1 MTHTPEPAQNF
12 QTERTL
18 SAQRLAQYVQR
29 NRCERY
35 MRFVLFPSEAK
46 SLAGRFRVPFDAL
59 SPLLSGAGQT
69 FEREVVTQLGA
80 RERVR
85 DLRNTSAAAFVA
97 ALKEQTHGRTI
108 YYQPRLEGTIGGWA
122 CEGYADLVQVER
134 DGDAV
139 ALTVIDIK
147 ASRRET
153 VGFRLQVAFYARLLL
168 DAVQQAGLRVA
179 SLDGAV
185 LSHAPKT
192 NADAP
197 LDSEETHDARAAK
210 ADSHAR
216 QINHGEFVKFDLALY
231 LDEIAQLVAAADSD
245 VARAARSSLESATF
259 HLGAHCD
266 GCPYNSVCFIHAAER
281 EDLSLVPALTSNEK
295 TALRAESFANLRTL
309 AALMNYSGY
318 TLTTAPGRE
327 LEADR
332 LAARPA
338 LARRLPLL
346 VQRARA
352 ALRRFDHSVETRRF
366 LSGSDYGSLPDDATY
381 PNLVKVFIDTQRDH
395 LEDRLYLVSALV
407 VGTCSSAQII
417 ESTDAPPDTEAER
430 ALLVAWVSRLLPQIA
445 RAADST
451 AAPVHVYLFDR
462 RSQRSLLNALARHFE
477 ELCAVPAFYDLLTS
491 HPALTQ
497 PMISF
502 LAEEV
507 CERMNLAHVCQNL
520 YEVARELGFRW
531 EDGAHDIQKKFRTR
545 IFDSTRQFTRD
556 AATQLFSP
564 SATKPDATKPV
575 ATKHDGVPFIESPT
589 LSVESPAPSV
599 ESPARSVESTT
610 RFDEPSTLFVESS
623 ARFGTE
629 IPLEYAYAAWGVLRE
644 TQQAQA
650 QERSYVRAFLGVS
663 MDDVRSLAALR
674 CRALRHI
681 EESFKQKNNRVE
693 KQSLALL
700 RLNEI
705 DVDPASV
712 PFSRALEDFLYLEH
726 HAKVQSL
733 LLHLALP
740 PEQRAQTGR
749 TLLLRC
755 ESYEKTND
763 DERAT
768 FSPGA
773 ESADAHGS
781 VAKFRAGDWTVL
793 SPRADEDGRALP
805 AWRVLRGRLAVVES
819 LDAGRVSLRLLPMT
833 FKNSDFRFPHVRHKP
848 EAGALYTLDEMADDL
863 NADKFLDACRNAQAN
878 NLYRWLCDA
887 GEGKRPRAIRPRR
900 LRAATEIAAL
910 ASRTQ
915 SPRGLTDAQRRV
927 VGELLTDRVVVLQ
940 GPPGTGKSHTLGFAV
955 LSRALALSTP
965 TRPFRVAVCAKTHAA
980 TQIALASIARR
991 ARELKESATEEAHG
1005 ATGASQSET
1014 GDVRSVIDDARSVT
1028 SDVRLAPLDG
1038 LKVVKVCG
1046 DAGERVPVGVEKI
1059 FTDGGDDATAASQW
1073 DALLGESLLVV
1084 GGTPGGLYKLVKE
1097 GAARGRALDWSEKFF
1112 DLVVVDE
1119 ASQMGIAEALTAAA
1133 FLRDDGQFLAIGDH
1147 RQMPPILAHAWDEE
1161 SRRDMKRARPHLS
1174 IFEYLRA
1181 LGFKSEALDESFR
1194 IPAEIADFLRRHVY
1208 AADGVN
1214 FRSENR
1220 TRIGATKNL
1229 DGWLASVFAP
1239 EHALVVVEH
1248 DESGSQQS
1256 NEFEASLV
1264 SEIARVAFHQLGLDA
1279 KDGIGVVVPHRAQK
1293 SLLQARLP
1301 ELADSIDT
1309 VERFQGGERDL
1320 IILSATVSDREFAQA
1335 ESGFLLEPRR
1345 LTVAVSRPRRKL
1357 VVVASR
1363 AVFDL
1368 IPADL
1373 DEYERG
1379 TLWKYL
1385 RHECA
1390 GVTLWEGEIDNH
1402 RVAVRAL
1409 GV

>member
-1 MTHTPEPAQNF
+1 MKHAPESAQNF

-35 MRFVLFPSEAK
+35 LRFVLFPSEARA
-46 SLAGRFRVPFDAL
+46 LAERFRVPFDAL

-69 FEREVVTQLGA
+69 FEREIVKELGA

-85 DLRNTSAAAFVA
+85 DLRNTSASAFVA
-97 ALKEQTHGRTI
+97 ALKEQAQGRTF

-139 ALTVIDIK
+139 ALTVVDIK

-168 DAVQQAGLRVA
+168 DAIQQAGLRVA

-185 LSHAPKT
+185 LLRA
-192 NADAP
+192 
-197 LDSEETHDARAAK
+197 SETKEHDALAI
-210 ADSHAR
+210 DPNAR
-216 QINHGEFVKFDLALY
+216 TQKIDPSEFVKFDLALY

-245 VARAARSSLESATF
+245 VARAARASLDAATF

-266 GCPYNSVCFIHAAER
+266 GCPYNSVCFVHAAER

-295 TALRAESFANLRTL
+295 TALRAEGFANIRTL
-309 AALMNYSGY
+309 AGLMNYSGY
-318 TLTTAPGRE
+318 TLTNAPGRD
-327 LEADR
+327 AQAGR

-352 ALRRFDHSVETRRF
+352 ALRRFDPSIESRRF
-366 LSGSDYGSLPDDATY
+366 LCGSDYGSLPDDATY
-381 PNLVKVFIDTQRDH
+381 PNLVKVFIDAQRDH
-395 LEDRLYLVSALV
+395 LEDRLYLISALV
-407 VGTCSSAQII
+407 TGPCGSTQII
-417 ESTDAPPDTEAER
+417 ESTDAPPDTDAER

-451 AAPVHVYLFDR
+451 QAPVHVYLFDR

-502 LAEEV
+502 LSEEV

-531 EDGAHDIQKKFRTR
+531 EDDAHHIQEKFHAR
-545 IFDSTRQFTRD
+545 IFDAVRPYARD
-556 AATQLFSP
+556 ATTQLLAPADERDRGARF
-564 SATKPDATKPV
+564 V
-575 ATKHDGVPFIESPT
+575 AA
-589 LSVESPAPSV
+589 PA
-599 ESPARSVESTT
+599 
-610 RFDEPSTLFVESS
+610 LFVESS

-644 TQQAQA
+644 TQQAQE
-650 QERSYVRAFLGVS
+650 QERSYVRNFLGVT
-663 MDDVRSLAALR
+663 MNDVRALAALR
-674 CRALRHI
+674 CRALRHV
-681 EESFKQKNNRVE
+681 EESFKQKNKRVE
-693 KQSLALL
+693 KQPLTLS
-700 RLNEI
+700 RLDEI
-705 DVDPASV
+705 EADPASI
-712 PFSRALEDFLYLEH
+712 PLSRALEDFLYLEH

-740 PEQRAQTGR
+740 PAQRAQTGR
-749 TLLLRC
+749 TLILRC
-755 ESYEKTND
+755 KSYEKTD
-763 DERAT
+763 DGERAT
-768 FSPGA
+768 FSFGA
-773 ESADAHGS
+773 ETADALGS

-793 SPRADEDGRALP
+793 SPLADEDGRALP
-805 AWRVLRGRLAVVES
+805 AWRVLRGRLAVVEWI
-819 LDAGRVSLRLLPMT
+819 DAGRVSLRLLPMT

-848 EAGALYTLDEMADDL
+848 EAGTLYTLDEMADDL
-863 NADKFLDACRNAQAN
+863 NADKFLDACRNAPTN
-878 NLYRWLCDA
+878 NLYRWLCDTD
-887 GEGKRPRAIRPRR
+887 EGKRPRAIRPRR
-900 LRAATEIAAL
+900 LRDAAEIAAL
-910 ASRTQ
+910 ASRAQSSRISTNAQSSRGLTDAQSSRGLTDAQ

-927 VGELLTDRVVVLQ
+927 IGELFADRVVVLQ
-940 GPPGTGKSHTLGFAV
+940 GPPGTGKSHTLGYAV
-955 LSRALALSTP
+955 LSRALALAAP
-965 TRPFRVAVCAKTHAA
+965 PRPFRVAVCAKTHAA
-980 TQIALASIARR
+980 TQIALASIVRR
-991 ARELKESATEEAHG
+991 ARELKESATG
-1005 ATGASQSET
+1005 AARSATVAAQSVT
-1014 GDVRSVIDDARSVT
+1014 GDAQSVTSAVRSVIDDAR
-1028 SDVRLAPLDG
+1028 LAPLAG
-1038 LKVVKVCG
+1038 LKVLKVCA
-1046 DAGERVPVGVEKI
+1046 DAGERVPEGIEKI
-1059 FTDGGDDATAASQW
+1059 FADGGEDSSAASQW
-1073 DALLGESLLVV
+1073 DALLTEPLLVV

-1097 GAARGRALDWSEKFF
+1097 GAARGRAIDWAEKFF

-1119 ASQMGIAEALTAAA
+1119 ASQMGIAEALTSAA
-1133 FLRDDGQFLAIGDH
+1133 FLRDDGQFIAIGDH

-1181 LGFKSEALDESFR
+1181 LGFRSEALDESFR

-1208 AADGVN
+1208 SADGVN

-1220 TRIGATKNL
+1220 TRINATENL
-1229 DGWLASVFAP
+1229 DGWLAAVFAP

-1248 DESGSQQS
+1248 DEAGSQQS
-1256 NEFEASLV
+1256 NEFEATLV
-1264 SEIARVAFHQLGLDA
+1264 AEIARVAFHQLGLDA
-1279 KDGIGVVVPHRAQK
+1279 KDGVGVVVPHRAQK
-1293 SLLQARLP
+1293 SLLQSRLP
-1301 ELADSIDT
+1301 ELAEAIDT
-1309 VERFQGGERDL
+1309 VERFQGGEREL
-1320 IILSATVSDREFAQA
+1320 IIVSATVSDREFAQA
-1335 ESGFLLEPRR
+1335 ESSFLLEPRR
-1345 LTVAVSRPRRKL
+1345 LTVAISRPRRKL
-1357 VVVASR
+1357 VVVSSR

-1368 IPADL
+1368 IPSDL

-1379 TLWKYL
+1379 ALWKYL

-1390 GVTLWEGEIDNH
+1390 SVTLWQGEIDNH
-1402 RVAVRAL
+1402 RVVVRAL
-1409 GV
+1409 GE